1 MTKKIIKSNQTQEET
16 PNLHILLLK
25 LLCKIRDTR
34 GTFLFYF
41 WCIKIVQSEKVQQS
55 FAWTMTT
62 LLQICLNNSCT
73 VFLRHQGLR
82 TSLTSSILSILKLS
96 DMLTLYWNDS
106 YKLYN
111 REINTAKMSKHS
123 SAKKFSVKKCQLAK
137 AKSYHYQISFG
148 NSPFGKRASHVS
160 LSLAISYRHGTMP
173 RNEMVS
179 QPAK

>member
-1 MTKKIIKSNQTQEET
+1 MTKKIIKSNQTQEEM

-34 GTFLFYF
+34 GTFLFF
-41 WCIKIVQSEKVQQS
+41 LWCIKIGQSEKVQQS

-62 LLQICLNNSCT
+62 LLQICLNKSFT

-96 DMLTLYWNDS
+96 DVPTLYWNYS
-106 YKLYN
+106 NKVHN
-111 REINTAKMSKHS
+111 RGMNTAKMSKHF
-123 SAKKFSVKKCQLAK
+123 SAKKFLVKKCQLAK

-148 NSPFGKRASHVS
+148 NTPFGKRASHVS
-160 LSLAISYRHGTMP
+160 LPLAIS
-173 RNEMVS
+173 
-179 QPAK
+179 